1 MLFYAVER
9 REVASHLDAP
19 LAHECFF
26 IDEQGRCVTFLCTS
40 GAGVSP
46 VHAPAGQGC
55 CLLYASSAGVT
66 PFSAAAEHRCYLVMH
81 QQGTRSMKLHQL
93 RFVVDFRM
101 KPEIRK
107 FNSAV
112 NSTFWFVF
120 SCPVGTK
127 RQIRKFKFSRR
138 KKKLVIFK

>member
-1 MLFYAVER
+1 MHQQCMNVFSLMSR
-9 REVASHLDAP
+9 
-19 LAHECFF
+19 
-26 IDEQGRCVTFLCTS
+26 
-40 GAGVSP
+40 AGVLP
-46 VHAPAGQGC
+46 FYAPAGQGC
-55 CLLYASSAGVT
+55 HLSMHQQGRDVAFLCASSAGVT
-66 PFSAAAEHRCYLVMH
+66 PFSAPAEDTCYLVMH
-81 QQGTRSMKLHQL
+81 QQGRRSMKLHQL

-138 KKKLVIFK
+138 KKKLVTFK